1 MALACY
7 HGKNPHT
14 IDQARADIILN
25 AISDPERR
33 KIITSI
39 KNQFKTV
46 NEISEK
52 TELSTSTVYR
62 KIKELNE
69 KNLLIPFSQILK
81 NGKREFSYKSKIQ
94 RVEMNFEYDTLDV
107 KIYTNLRDWIFV
119 FIYALI
125 DFIVSYGLQILDD
138 FPNIL

>member
-1 MALACY
+1 MTLVCY

-14 IDQARADIILN
+14 IDQTRADIILN

-107 KIYTNLRDWIFV
+107 KIYTNLRD
-119 FIYALI
+119 
-125 DFIVSYGLQILDD
+125 
-138 FPNIL
+138 

>member
-1 MALACY
+1 MALVCY
-7 HGKNPHT
+7 HGKNPHI
-14 IDQARADIILN
+14 IDQERADIILN
-25 AISDPERR
+25 AISDVERR

-69 KNLLIPFSQILK
+69 KNFLISSSQILK
-81 NGKREFSYKSKIQ
+81 NGKRKFSYKSKIQ
-94 RVEMNFEYDTLDV
+94 RVEMTFEYDTLDV
-107 KIYTNLRDWIFV
+107 KVYTNLRD
-119 FIYALI
+119 
-125 DFIVSYGLQILDD
+125 
-138 FPNIL
+138 

>member
-1 MALACY
+1 MALVCY
-7 HGKNPHT
+7 HGKNPHI
-14 IDQARADIILN
+14 IDQERADIILN
-25 AISDPERR
+25 AISDVERR

-69 KNLLIPFSQILK
+69 KNLLISSSQILK

-107 KIYTNLRDWIFV
+107 KIYTNLRD
-119 FIYALI
+119 
-125 DFIVSYGLQILDD
+125 
-138 FPNIL
+138 